1 MRSRARCGAHPDNP
15 NPDSD
20 PNCNLNP
27 EHDHDPNPSPNLNPN
42 PKHNPNPNPN
52 HVLRTARSLLRAS
65 QEQQLQDL
73 AGAARR
79 GAVPLL
85 EAPAGARRV
94 SSIISDLSSFV
105 LPEG

>member
-1 MRSRARCGAHPDNP
+1 M
-15 NPDSD
+15 
-20 PNCNLNP
+20 
-27 EHDHDPNPSPNLNPN
+27 
-42 PKHNPNPNPN
+42 
-52 HVLRTARSLLRAS
+52 LRTARSLLRAS
-65 QEQQLQDL
+65 QEQQLHDL

-105 LPEG
+105 LPDSIVQKLQQWVPLAAATDDDDDYGDGEGGGQPPL